1 MSEQGAVF
9 WNHSQY
15 GKMKDVWNRSMKKHR
30 SRTYNFN
37 TSICEK
43 EWSYK
48 TAEWNLREEKC
59 GKKSAGRKTL
69 QQYELML
76 SNMQPEIWYQS
87 SDFTDLLNVKER
99 RIQIL
104 WKELHEK
111 VILQIMVWL
120 REKDIKKFTTD
131 CG

>member
-1 MSEQGAVF
+1 
-9 WNHSQY
+9 
-15 GKMKDVWNRSMKKHR
+15 MKLQNGGMKPARRKVR
-30 SRTYNFN
+30 
-37 TSICEK
+37 EK
-43 EWSYK
+43 
-48 TAEWNLREEKC
+48 KC

-104 WKELHEK
+104 
-111 VILQIMVWL
+111 
-120 REKDIKKFTTD
+120 
-131 CG
+131 